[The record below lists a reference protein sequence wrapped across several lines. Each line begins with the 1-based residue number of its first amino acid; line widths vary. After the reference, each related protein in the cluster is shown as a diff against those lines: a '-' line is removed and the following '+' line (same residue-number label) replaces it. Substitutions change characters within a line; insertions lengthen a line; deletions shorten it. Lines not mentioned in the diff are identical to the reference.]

1 MRRLGALALVGLIG
15 AACERVEDAPEPA
28 LRDTTPVQQPA
39 STADQAV
46 EVQLR
51 DAQGRQVGVAHLTQ
65 QRDSVEVHVR
75 VQGLAAGSEHGIH
88 FHENA
93 ECTPPAFESAG
104 DHFNPANRQHGLE
117 NPRGP
122 HAGDMPNLRAGDDG
136 VAEHIFRVAHPRTSG
151 TTGAAIGDTARRVA
165 GDTASRAVAGDT
177 AAAHGDDGG
186 LALVVHAQRDDQRTD
201 PSGNSGD
208 RIACGVA
215 RLQ

>member
-1 MRRLGALALVGLIG
+1 MRRLGALALAGLIG
-15 AACERVEDAPEPA
+15 VACERVEDAPEPA

-65 QRDSVEVHVR
+65 QGDSVEVHVR
-75 VQGLAAGSEHGIH
+75 VQSLTAGSEHGIH

-104 DHFNPANRQHGLE
+104 AHFNPANREHGLE

-151 TTGAAIGDTARRVA
+151 MTGAAM

-177 AAAHGDDGG
+177 AAAHGGDGG
-186 LALVVHAQRDDQRTD
+186 LTLIVHAQRDDQRTD